1 MLCSGTG
8 GYFLHDG
15 DDDDDDDD
23 DFDAHAHFERGTLH
37 YILNLVNHDPVK
49 IFQYFLPKMSL
60 SFPKTTSANLF

>member
-49 IFQYFLPKMSL
+49 IFQYFYQKLVCL
-60 SFPKTTSANLF
+60 FQRQQVQNLF